1 MGQCQQSSKIKR
13 TPTEGRVEILMEK
26 SFFLVTEVIEGEVRF
41 NQTISNG
48 TLKVYVRGF
57 ETGWF
62 LEQVVEN

>member
-1 MGQCQQSSKIKR
+1 MK
-13 TPTEGRVEILMEK
+13 K
-26 SFFLVTEVIEGEVRF
+26 SLFLVTEVIEGEVRF

-62 LEQVVEN
+62 LEQAVEN